1 MKSLPKLM
9 IVPLAVAAFTQ
20 SAQAV
25 NMVQI
30 DGVHASFFYD
40 ADFWGL
46 NTAIVTGDKISFTTP
61 EYFNQHAEGY
71 GQKGTD
77 TDRYTNR
84 SSSSVVAVA
93 RAGYTL
99 TGGID
104 YNITT
109 TYAQPAANSWAT
121 YTYNNDVNAGT
132 WSGSAFQSAST
143 INNFSLFQTR
153 STSIDGAGSGTHQMI
168 GNTTGAVGSYQALA
182 LDSYL
187 FLLAEK
193 TGSGYAEAGLSAAS
207 YQFGVSAVPEPAT
220 YGMLLGGLAL
230 IGLVGRRRR
239 KLLAGSLLAAA
250 GITGHA
256 QAANYIEITGQNV
269 SFFYDADYWGV
280 SAASVSGDKI
290 TLSTPSYVSRT
301 AIGNSPSEKNERI
314 YTDSAS
320 AAVIA
325 VAHNGYSLNGL
336 VGFKPTI
343 TYGLTENGGSIA
355 LGGIDQIVHGTY
367 ANGAFTSLGAVGHYS
382 YGSAYALSSGGA
394 VSSGVTNYLTE
405 TGTLF
410 GGPGGFGTL
419 AIDSSIY
426 LSAVQQGLGKTTA
439 GVSYSYDFATT
450 AVPEPTTYGMLLAGI
465 GVLALGA
472 RRKQGKRKA

>member
-1 MKSLPKLM
+1 MISLPKLV
-9 IVPLAVAAFTQ
+9 IVPLVVAAFAQ

-30 DGVHASFFYD
+30 SGAHASFFYD

-46 NTAIVTGDKISFTTP
+46 NTAVVTGDKISFTTP

-93 RAGYTL
+93 HAGYTL
-99 TGGID
+99 TGSVD
-104 YNITT
+104 YSITT
-109 TYAQPAANSWAT
+109 TYAQPAANSWAA

-132 WSGSAFQSAST
+132 WNGAAFQSDAT
-143 INNFSLFQTR
+143 IGNFSLFQTR
-153 STSIDGAGSGTHQMI
+153 SASADGAGSGTHQTI
-168 GNTTGAVGSYQALA
+168 GNTSGSVGAYQALA

-207 YQFGVSAVPEPAT
+207 YQFTVSAVPEPAT
-220 YGMLLGGLAL
+220 YGMLLGGLVM

-239 KLLAGSLLAAA
+239 RLLGGSLLAVA
-250 GITGHA
+250 GLMGNA

-269 SFFYDADYWGV
+269 SFFYDADYWGLN
-280 SAASVSGDKI
+280 AASVIGDKI
-290 TLSTPSYVSRT
+290 TLNTPSYVSRS
-301 AIGNSPSEKNERI
+301 AVGNSPSETNERI
-314 YTDSAS
+314 YTDAAS

-325 VAHNGYSLNGL
+325 VAHNGYALSGE

-343 TYGLTENGGSIA
+343 NYGLAANGGSVA
-355 LGGIDQIVHGTY
+355 LGGTDQIVHGDY
-367 ANGAFTSLGAVGHYS
+367 ANGVFTSAGAVGYYS
-382 YGSAYALSSGGA
+382 YGSAYALNSNGA
-394 VSSGVTNYLTE
+394 VSSGVTNYLTDK
-405 TGTLF
+405 GTLF
-410 GGPGGFGTL
+410 AGPGGFGTL

-439 GVSYSYDFATT
+439 GIGYSYDFATT
-450 AVPEPTTYGMLLAGI
+450 AVPEPATYGMLLG
-465 GVLALGA
+465 GMGLLALAA
-472 RRKQGKRKA
+472 RRQRKGQV